1 MHAKVPNRGSEDVA
15 GYNLYTCKP
24 EIIPARTPRYVDI
37 GISIAAPITRL
48 YARIALRSGLGVKG
62 LDIGAGEVDSY
73 YRGSIQVLLITNS
86 DTPFQ
91 INIGDHMAQLILERI
106 ENPEC
111 ILVEELSRTGRGSN
125 GFESTGINSADLGY
139 NEPMIVPVRLNRGTT
154 GSAMID
160 SGASTQFID
169 LDFAV
174 KNNLPLTFRATPETL
189 IIIDRREAKN
199 QLTHMCTIELTFDQH
214 LETLTFQV
222 TKLARWNMILG
233 KTRLKRHNPVV
244 DWAQNTV
251 IFGLGS

>member
-1 MHAKVPNRGSEDVA
+1 MHAKLPNRGSEDVA

-111 ILVEELSRTGRGSN
+111 ILVEELLSTGRGSK
-125 GFESTGINSADLGY
+125 GFGSTGINSADLAC
-139 NEPMIVPVRLNRGTT
+139 NEPRIMPVRLNKDTSSTMVNR
-154 GSAMID
+154 
-160 SGASTQFID
+160 GASTQFID

-174 KNNLPLTFRATPETL
+174 KNDLPLTLKPTPETL
-189 IIIDRREAKN
+189 IIVDRREAKN

-222 TKLARWNMILG
+222 TKLARWNMILE

>member
-1 MHAKVPNRGSEDVA
+1 MHAKLPNRGSEDVA

-111 ILVEELSRTGRGSN
+111 ICKSTVFYRTPAP
-125 GFESTGINSADLGY
+125 I
-139 NEPMIVPVRLNRGTT
+139 IVYYFPYITCLLYLLFLIKHVRT
-154 GSAMID
+154 
-160 SGASTQFID
+160 SG
-169 LDFAV
+169 
-174 KNNLPLTFRATPETL
+174 
-189 IIIDRREAKN
+189 
-199 QLTHMCTIELTFDQH
+199 
-214 LETLTFQV
+214 
-222 TKLARWNMILG
+222 
-233 KTRLKRHNPVV
+233 
-244 DWAQNTV
+244 
-251 IFGLGS
+251 